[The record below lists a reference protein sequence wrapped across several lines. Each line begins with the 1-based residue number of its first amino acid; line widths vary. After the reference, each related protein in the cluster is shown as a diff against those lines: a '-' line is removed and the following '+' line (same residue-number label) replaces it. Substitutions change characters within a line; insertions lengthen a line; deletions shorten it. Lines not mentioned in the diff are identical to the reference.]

1 MNPNLFRLERIQIS
15 DPENLLRPVT
25 GSVLIRRF
33 RHVLDIVVRVR
44 FPCRFTYSMK
54 LVERNVEGEE
64 RCLCV
69 ENCNAYVVKI
79 PPRVMLHNSQ

>member
-33 RHVLDIVVRVR
+33 RHVVDIVVRVR
-44 FPCRFTYSMK
+44 FPCRYTYSMK
-54 LVERNVEGEE
+54 LVDRKVEGEE
-64 RCLCV
+64 
-69 ENCNAYVVKI
+69 
-79 PPRVMLHNSQ
+79 